1 MNSILITAI
10 GKRVQL
16 IRHLKEYFKVVGTDT
31 NAYNPASKFV
41 DKFYEVPKYYENN
54 YINSV
59 IDICNKENI
68 KLLIPLYEK
77 EFDLLCRKRNTLE
90 NLGVK
95 LLLSDSNIINICN
108 DKLNTYKFFKK
119 YKILTPEIYSNC
131 SKEDAEKVL
140 PIVIKP
146 VDGMGSKGVHI
157 AKSYEEI
164 CFFKKYVE
172 NSMLQKFVS
181 GTEYTI
187 DVLCD
192 FDGNIISAV
201 PRQRIE
207 VIAGEVSKSKTI
219 KDNNIISKTKQVI
232 EALNKE
238 GKVIGPV
245 TVQCILNEGN
255 PYFIEINCR
264 FGGGVPLTF
273 EAGVSYSYYLS
284 QMINGNKCDNI
295 IGNFKEITMLRYD
308 EAVFIRGEI

>member
-108 DKLNTYKFFKK
+108 DKLNTYTFFKK

-146 VDGMGSKGVHI
+146 IDGMGSKGVYI
-157 AKSYEEI
+157 AKSYEEM

-219 KDNNIISKTKQVI
+219 KDDNIISKTKQVI

-238 GKVIGPV
+238 GKVIGPI
-245 TVQCILNEGN
+245 TVQCILNEEN

-273 EAGVSYSYYLS
+273 EAGVNYSYYLS

-295 IGNFKEITMLRYD
+295 IGDFKEITMLRYD
-308 EAVFIRGEI
+308 EAVFL

>member
-108 DKLNTYKFFKK
+108 DKLNTYTFFKK

-146 VDGMGSKGVHI
+146 IDGMGSKGVYI
-157 AKSYEEI
+157 AKSYEEM

-219 KDNNIISKTKQVI
+219 KDDNIISKTKQVI

-238 GKVIGPV
+238 GKVIGPI
-245 TVQCILNEGN
+245 TVQCILNKGN

-273 EAGVSYSYYLS
+273 EAGVNYSYYLS

-295 IGNFKEITMLRYD
+295 IGDFKEITMLRYD
-308 EAVFIRGEI
+308 EAVFL

>member
-10 GKRVQL
+10 GKRIQL
-16 IRHLKEYFKVVGTDT
+16 IRHLKEYFRVIGTDT
-31 NAYNPASKFV
+31 DTYNPASKFV
-41 DKFYEVPKYYENN
+41 DKFYKIPKYYENN
-54 YINSV
+54 YIDLI
-59 IDICNKENI
+59 IDICKKEKV

-77 EFDLLCRKRNTLE
+77 EFDLLCRNRDALE
-90 NLGVK
+90 SLGVK
-95 LLLSDSNIINICN
+95 LLLSDSNVVNICN

-119 YKILTPEIYSNC
+119 YKILTPEIYSNF
-131 SKEDAEKVL
+131 SKDDAEEVL

-146 VDGMGSKGVHI
+146 VDGMGSKGVYI
-157 AKSYEEI
+157 AKSYEEM
-164 CFFKKYVE
+164 CFFKKYVK

-219 KDNNIISKTKQVI
+219 KDDNIISKTKQVI

-238 GKVIGPV
+238 GKVIGPI
-245 TVQCILNEGN
+245 TVQCILNKGN

-273 EAGVSYSYYLS
+273 EAGVNYSYYLS
-284 QMINGNKCDNI
+284 QMINGNKCDSI
-295 IGNFKEITMLRYD
+295 IGDFKEITMLRYD
-308 EAVFIRGEI
+308 EAVFL